1 LTKSPNNFFTS
12 KSDVLKILSRKLKNS
27 KIEQICDFIVQDWNN
42 DKNIILTKIQKQF
55 SGKLI
60 IVRSSARGED
70 SVTNSQA
77 GNYETILNVDSSQK
91 YQIKKAIEQVIN
103 SYIQKDNFDPQN
115 QILIQSQTINVF
127 VGGVIFTKSEQNG
140 SPYYVIN
147 YDDSTSTETVTKGQT
162 TQMVKIFRKTKFLK
176 IPNKW
181 RKLLKSIQEIE
192 KITNNTSLDI
202 EFAIT
207 NNKTIVIF
215 QVRPIT
221 TINTSD
227 NISDIQVGKIIK
239 RNQNKFQKL
248 LKSNTKFGKKT
259 IFSDMADWNP
269 SEIIGTNPNLLDY
282 SLYDYLILKRSWSKG
297 REKIGYTKT
306 GNLGLMQKF
315 GNKPYIDLRASF
327 NSLTPSTIKFQ
338 SKKKLIDFYLQ
349 KIEKY
354 PYLHDKI
361 EFDILFSSYDFSTSD
376 RLKELLD
383 YGFTKSQI
391 NEIKSQLINFTNKI
405 ISDFPQIERNYLSS
419 IDKLKNNRS
428 QIEYA
433 LSQSK
438 PKPEDYIVATKKL
451 LKDCIQFGTVP
462 FSTMARM
469 AFIGTALLK
478 TLLKENLIDI
488 NFYETFM
495 RSLQTPVSTMQDD
508 LLLLKN
514 KKLTSSK
521 FIKKYGHLRSG
532 TYDIQAPRYDKK
544 NPFSNLDEIKNTRKP
559 KFVLKN
565 SQKLFKLIKQHGF
578 TCSLEDFFIFI
589 QNSLIYREILKFE
602 FTKNL
607 SLSLELIAHCGEK
620 MGFSR
625 EDLSHLSIKTILKF
639 ENVKKTKSF
648 WKQKISEQRIKMI
661 KNNLLQ
667 LPPLLLSD
675 DNFEILEYYV
685 SKPNFIS
692 SKKITK
698 EICILDKSPT
708 DISNKI
714 VLIENADPGYDWIF
728 SKKPAG
734 LITKYGGVASHM
746 AIRCSEL
753 GLPAAIGCGDTLY
766 PKLLQSSK
774 LLLDCVNKQIISL
787 EHKVFDEFLE
797 EKKVLRSLGYIK

>member
-1 LTKSPNNFFTS
+1 MLTKSPNNFFSS

-27 KIEQICDFIVQDWNN
+27 KIEHLYDFTVQDWNN
-42 DKNIILTKIQKQF
+42 NKNAILTKIQKQF
-55 SGKLI
+55 LCKL

-70 SVTNSQA
+70 SVTSSQA
-77 GNYETILNVDSSQK
+77 GNYETVLNVDSSKK

-103 SYIQKDNFDPQN
+103 SYIQKDNFDSQN
-115 QILIQSQTINVF
+115 QILIQSQTTNVF
-127 VGGVIFTKSEQNG
+127 VSGVIFTKSEQNG

-147 YDDSTSTETVTKGQT
+147 YDESTSTETVTKGQT

-176 IPNKW
+176 ISNKW
-181 RKLLKSIQEIE
+181 KKLLKSIQEIE

-207 NNKTIVIF
+207 NNKAIVIF

-221 TINTSD
+221 TINASD
-227 NISDIQVGKIIK
+227 NISDVQVGKIIK
-239 RNQNKFQKL
+239 ANQNKFKKL
-248 LKSNTKFGKKT
+248 LKSHSKFGKKT

-297 REKIGYTKT
+297 REKIGYAKT
-306 GNLGLMQKF
+306 GTLGLMQKF

-327 NSLTPSTIKFQ
+327 NSLTLSTIKFQ
-338 SKKKLIDFYLQ
+338 YKKKLIDFYFQ
-349 KIEKY
+349 KIEKC

-361 EFDILFSSYDFSTSD
+361 EFDILFSSYDFSTSH
-376 RLKELLD
+376 RLKELLN

-391 NEIKSQLINFTNKI
+391 NEIKFQLINFTNQI
-405 ISDFPQIERNYLSS
+405 ISDFPQIERNYFSS
-419 IDKLKNNRS
+419 IDKLKNNRL
-428 QIEYA
+428 QIEHV
-433 LSQSK
+433 LSESK
-438 PKPEDYIVATKKL
+438 PKSADYIVATKKL
-451 LKDCIQFGTVP
+451 LKDCIQFGTIP
-462 FSTMARM
+462 FSTMARI

-488 NFYETFM
+488 DFYEALM

-508 LLLLKN
+508 LLLLQN

-521 FIKKYGHLRSG
+521 FLAKYGHLRSG
-532 TYDIQAPRYDKK
+532 TYDIQAPRYDTK
-544 NPFSNLDEIKNTRKP
+544 NPFSNLEEIKNTRKP

-565 SQKLFKLIKQHGF
+565 SHKLSKLIKQHGF
-578 TCSLEDFFIFI
+578 TCSLEDLFVFI

-607 SLSLELIAHCGEK
+607 SLSLELIAHWGEK

-625 EDLSHLSIKTILKF
+625 EDLSHLSIQTIFKF
-639 ENVKKTKSF
+639 ENVKKSKSF

-675 DNFEILEYYV
+675 DNFEILEYYI
-685 SKPNFIS
+685 SKPNFIT

-698 EICILDKSPT
+698 ETCILEKSST

-753 GLPAAIGCGDTLY
+753 GIPAAIGCGDTLY

-774 LLLDCVNKQIISL
+774 LLLDCINYFTRTQSV
-787 EHKVFDEFLE
+787 
-797 EKKVLRSLGYIK
+797 